1 MSQVRPLLSPILVGR
16 DDLLDLAD
24 RRISAVRAGQG
35 HLLLLAGEAGIGK
48 TRLLGAL
55 LRKARAAGFRIAK
68 GDLAPA
74 DRQVPLASI
83 LDLARTMSEI
93 AAFGDPAAGFRT
105 AKGDLAPAD
114 RQGPLASVLDP
125 ARMVGDVAAFG
136 DLGRELLELQVKQGG
151 DTLGARRALVL
162 DIATRIVASV
172 DVPTVLAFE
181 DLQWADEMSLEV
193 IGELARLG
201 RDRPLLLVAAYR
213 ADELPAGS
221 LHREWR
227 ARLLTQRLAE
237 EARLTPLTYEQT
249 ALVTTLILGGELPAP
264 REVVTAI
271 HERTDG
277 IPLYIEEL
285 LGALDDEAPSD
296 GRAIREAHVPS
307 TIEDAILARFGR
319 LSADARAVARAGAVI
334 GRCFVP
340 EVLAGIMDRPAADLD
355 GPLDELV
362 ANAFL
367 YPFEF
372 VDHGYFDFRH
382 QLLRDALYGTVPPM
396 ELRRLHARAGEFGA
410 ELVGASAIHA
420 SVHFERAGLRAQAY
434 RAALA
439 GAEAASAISSRHEAF
454 ELYARAVA
462 NAPDDLPAEELAA
475 LYRAYCS
482 TACDIDNVAVA
493 DETARIAR
501 GHFQAAGRPIEA
513 AAMLVDQA
521 GMARRDVRPLRE
533 RMRLLDEAEAEL
545 RSLPAS
551 SARDEVMGGALA
563 LRSVLEL
570 DLGHMD
576 TARAMLE
583 ESRRIAP
590 GEENDLD
597 VAFLAAE
604 LDVLGGDVERGLRA
618 MLEIARTARD
628 AGLESPGVTAYRS
641 AAALA
646 VRVIDYATA
655 AIGLREGLR
664 YADEIEQSYCRHVM
678 AATAAHV
685 AWAEGRWDEAIPR
698 AAIELVEPGSRRG
711 TLGSRDALGYV
722 AFGRG
727 QVDRARALL
736 GESLAIGRES
746 DEVELILPPTWGLA
760 ETALVAGEPDVAVT
774 HCEAA
779 LELAIQANERPL
791 LVPFVVT
798 GVRANLAARRPEA
811 AERWL
816 EQMTAWLSGWEQLAR
831 PALDHA
837 EGLMRTASGATM
849 VARALLEEAIRG
861 WEPKGRTWE
870 TAWARLDLAA
880 CLLRANRAGEAL
892 PVLRDIRSLAERLDS
907 APLLARADE
916 LRALARARGAEEEP
930 WRPLTAREFEVARLV
945 ADGMTN
951 AGIAE
956 ALNLSPRT
964 VGAHIEHI
972 LAKLGA
978 TRRAEIAAWTAG
990 VATGQAGATGA
1001 HR

>member
-16 DDLLDLAD
+16 DDLLELAD
-24 RRISAVRAGQG
+24 RRVAEVGAGQG

-48 TRLLGAL
+48 TRFLSAM
-55 LRKARAAGFRIAK
+55 LRKARAAGFRAAK

-74 DRQVPLASI
+74 DRQVPLASV
-83 LDLARTMSEI
+83 LDLARTMATI
-93 AAFGDPAAGFRT
+93 PAFGN
-105 AKGDLAPAD
+105 
-114 RQGPLASVLDP
+114 
-125 ARMVGDVAAFG
+125 
-136 DLGRELLELQVKQGG
+136 LGRELLELPVGQGG
-151 DTLGARRALVL
+151 DTLGSRRTLVL
-162 DIATRIVASV
+162 DIASRIVAGA
-172 DVPTVLAFE
+172 DTPTVLAFD

-193 IGELARLG
+193 VGELARLG
-201 RDRPLLLVAAYR
+201 HDCPLMLIGAYR
-213 ADELPAGS
+213 VDELPAGS

-237 EARLTPLTYEQT
+237 EARLQPLTDDQT
-249 ALVTTLILGGELPAP
+249 ALVTTLILGSELPAP

-271 HERTDG
+271 QARTDG

-285 LGALDDEAPSD
+285 LGALDEEARGD

-307 TIEDAILARFGR
+307 TIQDAILARFNR
-319 LSADARAVARAGAVI
+319 LSPESRAVARAGAVI

-340 EVLAGIMDRPAADLD
+340 EVLAGIMDRPVGDLD
-355 GPLDELV
+355 GPLQELV
-362 ANAFL
+362 DSSFL

-372 VDHGYFDFRH
+372 VDHGFFDFRH

-410 ELVGASAIHA
+410 QLVGASEIHA

-454 ELYARAVA
+454 ELYERAVA
-462 NAPDDLPAEELAA
+462 NVPDGLPAEELAS
-475 LYRAYCS
+475 LYDAYCN
-482 TACDIDNVAVA
+482 TAFDTDNVAVA
-493 DETARIAR
+493 DETATIAR
-501 GHFQAAGRPIEA
+501 GHWLAAGRPIEA
-513 AAMLVDQA
+513 AEMLVAQA
-521 GMARRDVRPLRE
+521 GMARRDVRPRE
-533 RMRLLDEAEAEL
+533 ERLRLLDEAEAEL
-545 RSLPAS
+545 RALPAS
-551 SARDEVMGGALA
+551 PKRDEVLGRVLA
-563 LRSVLEL
+563 VRGILER
-570 DLGHMD
+570 DLGHLD
-576 TARAMLE
+576 AARPLLD
-583 ESRRIAP
+583 ESRRLAP
-590 GEENDLD
+590 GREN
-597 VAFLAAE
+597 E
-604 LDVLGGDVERGLRA
+604 LDMGFLLGEIDVLAGDVERGLRT

-628 AGLESPGVTAYRS
+628 TGYESPGVTAYRS
-641 AAALA
+641 AAAVA
-646 VRVIDYATA
+646 VRVMDYATA

-664 YADEIEQSYCRHVM
+664 YADEIEQSYCRHVL

-711 TLGSRDALGYV
+711 TLGSRDVLGYV

-736 GESLAIGRES
+736 GESLAIAGES
-746 DEVELILPPTWGLA
+746 EEVELILSPTWGLA
-760 ETALVAGEPDVAVT
+760 ETALVAGQPDVAVR
-774 HCEAA
+774 HCETA
-779 LELAIQANERPL
+779 LEAAVRTDERAL

-798 GVRANLAARRPEA
+798 GVRANLAARHPED

-816 EQMTAWLSGWEQLAR
+816 ERLTSWLAGWEALAR

-837 EGLMRTASGATM
+837 EGLLRTASGATTT
-849 VARALLEEAIRG
+849 ARALLAEAVVG
-861 WEPKGRTWE
+861 WETKGRTWE

-892 PVLRDIRSLAERLDS
+892 PVLRDVRALAERLES
-907 APLLARADE
+907 APILARADE

-951 AGIAE
+951 AAIAD

-972 LAKLGA
+972 LAKLGVA
-978 TRRAEIAAWTAG
+978 RRAEIATWTAG
-990 VATGQAGATGA
+990 VGNRQTAATGA

>member
-55 LRKARAAGFRIAK
+55 LRKARAAGFRTAK

-83 LDLARTMSEI
+83 LDLARTMGEI

-105 AKGDLAPAD
+105 AKGDLAPVD

-201 RDRPLLLVAAYR
+201 RDHPLLLVAAYR

-285 LGALDDEAPSD
+285 LGALDDEARGD

-319 LSADARAVARAGAVI
+319 LSAGARTVARAGAVI

-462 NAPDDLPAEELAA
+462 NAPDDRPAEELAA

-482 TACDIDNVAVA
+482 TAFDIDNVAVA

-501 GHFQAAGRPIEA
+501 ARFQEAGLLAEA
-513 AAMLVDQA
+513 ATMLVLQA
-521 GMARRDVRPLRE
+521 SMARRDVRPRE
-533 RMRLLDEAEAEL
+533 ERLRLLDEGEAEL
-545 RSLPAS
+545 RALPAS
-551 SARDEVMGGALA
+551 PARDEALSSA
-563 LRSVLEL
+563 SFLRGVLEI
-570 DLGHMD
+570 DRGH
-576 TARAMLE
+576 LE
-583 ESRRIAP
+583 EARSLLLESARIDP
-590 GEENDLD
+590 STENDFD
-597 VAFLAAE
+597 SQFVTAQI
-604 LDVLGGDVERGLRA
+604 DVLAGDVDRGLRTI
-618 MLEIARTARD
+618 LEIARTARD

-641 AAALA
+641 AAAVA
-646 VRVIDYATA
+646 VRVMDYATA

-664 YADEIEQSYCRHVM
+664 YADEIEQSYCRHIL
-678 AATAAHV
+678 AATAAHL

-711 TLGSRDALGYV
+711 VLGSRDVLGYV

-727 QVDRARALL
+727 QLDRARALL
-736 GESLAIGRES
+736 GESLAVASES
-746 DEVELILPPTWGLA
+746 EEVELILPPTWGLA
-760 ETALVAGEPDVAVT
+760 ETALIAGEPEVAVA

-779 LELAIQANERPL
+779 LELAIRTDEHPL

-816 EQMTAWLSGWEQLAR
+816 AEVTAWLAGWQALAR

-837 EGLMRTASGATM
+837 EGLLRLASGATTA
-849 VARALLEEAIRG
+849 ARALLEEAGHG
-861 WEPKGRTWE
+861 WEAKGRTWE

-880 CLLRANRAGEAL
+880 SLLRANRAGEAL
-892 PVLRDIRSLAERLDS
+892 PVLRDVRAQAERLDS

-916 LRALARARGAEEEP
+916 LRMLARARGAEEEP

-951 AGIAE
+951 AAIAD

-972 LAKLGA
+972 LAKLGVA
-978 TRRAEIAAWTAG
+978 RRAEIAAWTAG
-990 VATGQAGATGA
+990 IVSPQTAATGA